1 MTERNQQQQRRI
13 PKSIWWLVIVIL
25 LVILNMWYSSV
36 DLGTMINEFTKSD
49 GTNIIAVNTTVKVE
63 ESNTTV
69 LVSTTASSANIPQS
83 TTKSSMKHEQVCKFC
98 NDNKEGRIFNPSI
111 RLTNDGYTCS
121 KAKLDALSL
130 SSSKNNNNTTTGTE
144 KCNFEHLCCP
154 KRSSYSHFWDHNNNP
169 NCFHLEYICH
179 GSNGEWFYDYSV
191 ASSRNNQ
198 NTTTTRHVK
207 DHQITLVYDSKSQH
221 PTVTPDTRIHFN
233 ISSSSSNMYNNDDGL
248 SQCPYSHTPH
258 HVVSQA
264 AYNHMLGEFYV
275 RMVMG
280 LNLWMKEFPP
290 ESDHDVQM
298 YLHIPAK
305 DKTIFDGH
313 RLFMGGLPHN
323 GKIDNFLSLVEG
335 NNNNRGGS
343 CECYQTLAFCGYTV
357 NQTANTL
364 ELTSQINYKEKRTDK
379 SRWCSGIRG
388 KSNID
393 VNCTSFSE
401 VRQDMLAQYNKK
413 HPTLQV
419 DVREYKRQTLIKIG
433 LTSDEVEKEGVDEWK
448 IVGLTMRQSRRRWLN
463 IDDAVKACDNFRSQK
478 VVCITVN
485 VEEAASA
492 EEQLLM
498 HMSLNAL
505 IGVHGAQ
512 LTQGIFL
519 PRHGYIVELLPWI
532 PDWAWGGWVAT
543 TDTPTP
549 LGIIYHNTELN
560 HLGYPLDRHSVPL
573 CQHVNKSE
581 ERDCFLAQRPKQLF
595 LWDSRNFEVSPDVVT
610 RFVSSFLLPNSTDCN
625 EMERNANVNDFVLY
639 NAYCSHGAV
648 ENDEFH
654 TEHYYWAKNRSNYA
668 IDFHRGRES

>member
-1 MTERNQQQQRRI
+1 MMSCHHDRKKSSTTEPRPQIDMVASYRHLAGHTQHVV
-13 PKSIWWLVIVIL
+13 P
-25 LVILNMWYSSV
+25 YSSV
-36 DLGTMINEFTKSD
+36 DLGTTINEFTKSD
-49 GTNIIAVNTTVKVE
+49 GTNIIAVNTTVALE
-63 ESNTTV
+63 ESEITAL
-69 LVSTTASSANIPQS
+69 LVSTTASSANNSSSNFEATKIAPPQP
-83 TTKSSMKHEQVCKFC
+83 TKSSMKRKQVCNFC
-98 NDNKEGRIFNPSI
+98 NENEEGRIFNPSI
-111 RLTNDGYTCS
+111 RLTNDGYTCA

-130 SSSKNNNNTTTGTE
+130 SSNNNITTGTE
-144 KCNFEHLCCP
+144 KCNHFEHLCCP
-154 KRSSYSHFWDHNNNP
+154 KSNYSHFWDHDNNP

-179 GSNGEWFYDYSV
+179 GTNGEWFYDHNV
-191 ASSRNNQ
+191 VSSRNQ
-198 NTTTTRHVK
+198 NTTTTQHVK

-233 ISSSSSNMYNNDDGL
+233 ITSSSNTYNDDDII
-248 SQCPYSHTPH
+248 SQCSYSHTPH

-275 RMVMG
+275 RMLMG

-290 ESDHDVQM
+290 ESDHDVQI

-323 GKIDNFLSLVEG
+323 GKVDNFLSLVEG
-335 NNNNRGGS
+335 NNKNRGS

-364 ELTSQINYKEKRTDK
+364 ELTSQINYKEKQTDK

-401 VRQDMLAQYNKK
+401 VRQDMLAQYAKK
-413 HPTLQV
+413 NPLLQ
-419 DVREYKRQTLIKIG
+419 DNVREYKRQTLIKIG
-433 LTSDEVEKEGVDEWK
+433 LTSNEVEGGVDEWK

-463 IDDAVKACDNFRSQK
+463 IDDAVKTCDNFRSQK

-519 PRHGYIVELLPWI
+519 PNHGYIVELLPWI
-532 PDWAWGGWVAT
+532 PDWAWGEWVAT

-560 HLGYPLDRHSVPL
+560 HLGYSTSTQRSFMSA
-573 CQHVNKSE
+573 CQ
-581 ERDCFLAQRPKQLF
+581 
-595 LWDSRNFEVSPDVVT
+595 
-610 RFVSSFLLPNSTDCN
+610 
-625 EMERNANVNDFVLY
+625 
-639 NAYCSHGAV
+639 
-648 ENDEFH
+648 
-654 TEHYYWAKNRSNYA
+654 
-668 IDFHRGRES
+668 

>member
-1 MTERNQQQQRRI
+1 MTERNLQQRRV
-13 PKSIWWLVIVIL
+13 PKSICWLAIVIL
-25 LVILNMWYSSV
+25 LVILNTWYSSV
-36 DLGTMINEFTKSD
+36 DLGTMINYEFTESD
-49 GTNIIAVNTTVKVE
+49 AK
-63 ESNTTV
+63 ESEITAL
-69 LVSTTASSANIPQS
+69 LVSKTASLAN
-83 TTKSSMKHEQVCKFC
+83 
-98 NDNKEGRIFNPSI
+98 N
-111 RLTNDGYTCS
+111 
-121 KAKLDALSL
+121 
-130 SSSKNNNNTTTGTE
+130 SSS
-144 KCNFEHLCCP
+144 
-154 KRSSYSHFWDHNNNP
+154 RSNYSHFWDHNNNP

-179 GSNGEWFYDYSV
+179 GSNGEWFYDYNV
-191 ASSRNNQ
+191 ASLLSQ
-198 NTTTTRHVK
+198 NHNATTTQHVR

-233 ISSSSSNMYNNDDGL
+233 ISTSSSNMYNNDDDL
-248 SQCPYSHTPH
+248 SQCSYSHTPH

-275 RMVMG
+275 RMLMG

-305 DKTIFDGH
+305 DKPIFDGH

-323 GKIDNFLSLVEG
+323 GKVENFLSLVD
-335 NNNNRGGS
+335 NRGS

-364 ELTSQINYKEKRTDK
+364 ELTSQINYKEKQTDK
-379 SRWCSGIRG
+379 SRWCSG

-401 VRQDMLAQYNKK
+401 VRQDMLAQYAKK
-413 HPTLQV
+413 NPMLQD

-433 LTSDEVEKEGVDEWK
+433 LTSDEVEEEEGVDEWK

-519 PRHGYIVELLPWI
+519 PRHSYIVELLPWI
-532 PDWAWGGWVAT
+532 PDWAWGEWVAT

-573 CQHVNKSE
+573 CQHVNKTE

-610 RFVSSFLLPNSTDCN
+610 RFVSSFLLQNSTDCD

-639 NAYCSHGAV
+639 NAYCSHDGN
-648 ENDEFH
+648 ENEFH

-668 IDFHRGRES
+668 IDFHRGRERSEDGHSPEDLSTEPETWGA